1 MKKIL
6 ALAAVA
12 ALTAGVSAYAANP
25 FSDVT
30 ADDWAYQA
38 VSDLSAQGVVE
49 GYPDGTFKGERNMT
63 RYELAQIVARLM
75 AKEDQLNAEQQAT
88 LDKLAGEYADELA
101 NLGVRVSNLEKK
113 VGNLYWS
120 GDARMRYI
128 ASSSDKVADKYDG
141 RIRLNVKGQVNDAT
155 YVQGQFVNNMNF
167 KDEASSN
174 TTMAQI
180 YVNHN
185 FNKNVAVRLGRQPI
199 AFGNQGGWQYNG
211 LEGYDGAQVSYNNGK
226 LALTT
231 GFGQLNASDWATLGI
246 KKDDT
251 VYGGYAATNA
261 GSIYGAK
268 STDMYF
274 AKGAYDF
281 GFAKLGADYVKF
293 QGSFDADKI
302 GSFEDAYGTHYM
314 AGQELFGINL
324 NIPVQQFNVFG
335 EYWKNTTLG
344 DFDTAWN
351 AGLSY
356 GKADWKK
363 PGTFDLSVSY
373 NDVDAGAYFGGGTW
387 HNDMLTNLVKPVAT
401 AVAKNGNTPA
411 HNDWTLAGATN
422 LTFWNVL
429 ANVTLQKNVQLHA
442 EYAFGADAENAADPD
457 DSWTVSLNYKF

>member
-120 GDARMRYI
+120 GDARMRYT
-128 ASSSDKVADKYDG
+128 ASSSDQKADAYDG

-199 AFGNQGGWQYNG
+199 AFGNQGGWLYNG

-231 GFGQLNASDWATLGI
+231 GFGQLNASDMDFT
-246 KKDDT
+246 KPT
-251 VYGGYAATNA
+251 V
-261 GSIYGAK
+261 K
-268 STDMYF
+268 STDIYF

-281 GFAKLGADYVKF
+281 GFAKLNADYI
-293 QGSFDADKI
+293 ADKDSEAQYRDEI
-302 GSFEDAYGTHYM
+302 YGV
-314 AGQELFGINL
+314 GL
-324 NIPVQQFNVFG
+324 NIPVQKFNVFG
-335 EYWKNTTLG
+335 EYWKNTTAA
-344 DFDTAWN
+344 DKYDTAWN

-363 PGTFDLSVSY
+363 AGTWDLSVAY
-373 NDVDAGAYFGGGTW
+373 NDVDYGVYFGGGVW
-387 HNDMLTNLVKPVAT
+387 QNDML
-401 AVAKNGNTPA
+401 KNFSDGKY
-411 HNDWTLAGATN
+411 LAATN

-442 EYAFGADAENAADPD
+442 EYAFAADAEGTYGVDPD

>member
-113 VGNLYWS
+113 VGNISWN

-128 ASSSDKVADKYDG
+128 ASSSDKVADTYDG

-155 YVQGQFVNNMNF
+155 YVQGQFVTNMWF
-167 KDEASSN
+167 KDGKADKDGN

-180 YVNHN
+180 YANHN
-185 FNKNVAVRLGRQPI
+185 FGKNVAVRLGRQPI
-199 AFGNQGGWQYNG
+199 AFGNQGGWLYNG

-231 GFGQLNASDWATLGI
+231 GFGQLNASDKADV
-246 KKDDT
+246 KKE
-251 VYGGYAATNA
+251 
-261 GSIYGAK
+261 
-268 STDMYF
+268 DMYF

-281 GFAKLGADYVKF
+281 GFAKLNADYIAAKGAEGTVL
-293 QGSFDADKI
+293 DKA
-302 GSFEDAYGTHYM
+302 EVYGV
-314 AGQELFGINL
+314 GL
-324 NIPVQQFNVFG
+324 NVPVQKFNVFG
-335 EYWKNTTLG
+335 EYWNNTTAK
-344 DFDTAWN
+344 DYDTAWN

-363 PGTFDLSVSY
+363 AGTWDLSVAY
-373 NDVDAGAYFGGGTW
+373 NDVDSGVYFGGGTW
-387 HNDMLTNLVKPVAT
+387 HNDMLKNFT
-401 AVAKNGNTPA
+401 ADYLDA
-411 HNDWTLAGATN
+411 DN
-422 LTFWNVL
+422 LTFWTAI

-442 EYAFGADAENAADPD
+442 EYAFGADAEGTNGVDPD

>member
-1 MKKIL
+1 MDVDFEKKKQHFFQREITTMKKIL

-25 FSDVT
+25 FSDVA

-120 GDARMRYI
+120 GDARMRYQ
-128 ASSSDKVADKYDG
+128 DKGNNADAWNG
-141 RIRLNVKGQVNDAT
+141 RIRLNVKGQVNEST
-155 YVQGQFVNNMNF
+155 YVQGRFLNEMDF
-167 KDEASSN
+167 KGNGDSS
-174 TTMAQI
+174 TSMDQL

-185 FNKNVAVRLGRQPI
+185 FSKEVAVRLGRQPI
-199 AFGNQGGWQYNG
+199 AFGNQGGWLINPNK
-211 LEGYDGAQVSYNNGK
+211 GYDGAQASYKNGK

-231 GFGQLNASDWATLGI
+231 GFGQLNAT
-246 KKDDT
+246 KKVGDKVVGTEAADT
-251 VYGGYAATNA
+251 DV
-261 GSIYGAK
+261 
-268 STDMYF
+268 YF
-274 AKGAYDF
+274 AQGTYDF
-281 GFAKLGADYVKF
+281 GFAKLDANYIASKEGEADDR
-293 QGSFDADKI
+293 GEI
-302 GSFEDAYGTHYM
+302 YGV
-314 AGQELFGINL
+314 GL
-324 NIPVQQFNVFG
+324 NVPVQQFNVFG
-335 EYWKNTTLG
+335 EYWKNTTYG
-344 DFDTAWN
+344 DNDTAWN

-363 PGTFDLSVSY
+363 AGTWDLAVAY
-373 NDVDAGAYFGGGTW
+373 NDVDQGLFLEGMTGLQTTPL
-387 HNDMLTNLVKPVAT
+387 NFL
-401 AVAKNGNTPA
+401 AK
-411 HNDWTLAGATN
+411 ATN
-422 LTFWNVL
+422 VTFWNAI

-442 EYAFGADAENAADPD
+442 EYAFSVDTENNTGAKDD
-457 DSWTVSLNYKF
+457 DSWAVSLNYKF

>member
-120 GDARMRYI
+120 GDARMRYQTQDNTWKDATHKDGKKDI
-128 ASSSDKVADKYDG
+128 DKAAAKASDSWNG
-141 RIRLNVKGQVNDAT
+141 RMRINVKGQVNEST
-155 YVQGQFVNNMNF
+155 YVNGKLAYDMDF
-167 KDEASSN
+167 KGDDSAKKVY
-174 TTMAQI
+174 MQQLF
-180 YVNHN
+180 VNHN
-185 FNKNVAVRLGRQPI
+185 FGKDVAVRLGRQPI
-199 AFGNQGGWQYNG
+199 VFGNQGGWLYGNSN
-211 LEGYDGAQVSYNNGK
+211 GYDGAQVAYNNGK
-226 LALTT
+226 LSLTT
-231 GFGQLNASDWATLGI
+231 GFGQLNASDDADW
-246 KKDDT
+246 KSKD
-251 VYGGYAATNA
+251 A
-261 GSIYGAK
+261 
-268 STDMYF
+268 YF
-274 AKGAYDF
+274 AQGAYDF
-281 GFAKLGADYVKF
+281 GFAKLGADYIAQKD
-293 QGSFDADKI
+293 GSKDEI
-302 GSFEDAYGTHYM
+302 YGV
-314 AGQELFGINL
+314 NL
-324 NIPVQQFNVFG
+324 NIPVQKFNVFG
-335 EYWKNTTLG
+335 EYWNNTTAK
-344 DFDTAWN
+344 DYDTAWN

-363 PGTFDLSVSY
+363 PGTWDLSVAY
-373 NDVDAGAYFGGGTW
+373 NDVDAGVYFGGSGLSTDVLATLKGRTTSFKD
-387 HNDMLTNLVKPVAT
+387 NGKAIVAD
-401 AVAKNGNTPA
+401 AV
-411 HNDWTLAGATN
+411 DSATN
-422 LTFWNVL
+422 VTFWNAI

-442 EYAFGADAENAADPD
+442 EYAFSVDTENNAKDREAKDA
-457 DSWTVSLNYKF
+457 WTVSLNYKF

>member
-1 MKKIL
+1 MDVDFEKKKQHFFQREITIMKKIL

-120 GDARMRYI
+120 GDARMRYT

-199 AFGNQGGWQYNG
+199 AFGNQGGWLYNG

-231 GFGQLNASDWATLGI
+231 GFGQLNASDMDFT
-246 KKDDT
+246 KPT
-251 VYGGYAATNA
+251 V
-261 GSIYGAK
+261 K

-281 GFAKLGADYVKF
+281 GFAKLNADYI
-293 QGSFDADKI
+293 ADKDSEAQYRDEI
-302 GSFEDAYGTHYM
+302 YGV
-314 AGQELFGINL
+314 GL
-324 NIPVQQFNVFG
+324 NIPVQKFNVFG
-335 EYWKNTTLG
+335 EYWKNTTAA
-344 DFDTAWN
+344 DKYDTAWN

-363 PGTFDLSVSY
+363 AGTWDLSVAY
-373 NDVDAGAYFGGGTW
+373 NDVDYGVYFGGGTW
-387 HNDMLTNLVKPVAT
+387 HNDML
-401 AVAKNGNTPA
+401 KNFSF
-411 HNDWTLAGATN
+411 NDGKYLAATN
-422 LTFWNVL
+422 LAFWTAI

-442 EYAFGADAENAADPD
+442 EYAFAADAEGTYGVDPD